1 MGNDDEIYARR
12 LSLARQGALML
23 KKWGELAACKT
34 LEKRAELVAGS
45 KGCLDLLP
53 SPGANAVCSLFS
65 KLAARKAWRRLATPI
80 NSKQIN

>member
-12 LSLARQGALML
+12 LNLARQGAFYPT
-23 KKWGELAACKT
+23 KYGELAACKT
-34 LEKRAELVAGS
+34 LEKRAEFVAA
-45 KGCLDLLP
+45 KGCLDLL
-53 SPGANAVCSLFS
+53 SRPGANAVCSLFS